1 MQNVLFVFSRDGL
14 LKMKAAYEQNPA
26 LGDPVSIDQQ
36 LPDIN
41 NRIEKLQTQLK
52 KYQVT
57 NASCAIIYVFGALLH
72 VTKLSNFQFI

>member
-1 MQNVLFVFSRDGL
+1 MPFRDGL

-41 NRIEKLQTQLK
+41 SRLEKLQTQLHK
-52 KYQVT
+52 FQVA
-57 NASCAIIYVFGALLH
+57 NSLLH
-72 VTKLSNFQFI
+72 FRLIFIRHFLLVFAF